1 MIWYQFTLIEHTEL
15 PNKWKKFIIKE
26 MLVHVGTLPS
36 KFLIVYLI
44 IFDKVAND
52 VKFSMEQSGC

>member
-1 MIWYQFTLIEHTEL
+1 MIKIY
-15 PNKWKKFIIKE
+15 NE
-26 MLVHVGTLPS
+26 MFVHVATLPS

-52 VKFSMEQSGC
+52 VKFSMKQSGC

>member
-1 MIWYQFTLIEHTEL
+1 MF
-15 PNKWKKFIIKE
+15 
-26 MLVHVGTLPS
+26 VHVATLPS